1 MNYENSRDLLAEQ
14 IHCHHFT
21 LKRREVK
28 DELNHEDL
36 ENPAHRGKK
45 NFFRFQDFSDF
56 GNNNL

>member
-28 DELNHEDL
+28 DGLNHEDL
-36 ENPAHRGKK
+36 ENPAHRG
-45 NFFRFQDFSDF
+45 
-56 GNNNL
+56 